1 MLSAIQYNPLL
12 RKSEVFLNFAE
23 ASNEAWGP
31 KVKGPDCQYSAYDVL
46 KTIRHLSRGLPENDA
61 YLEEMSASKEQFRKL
76 VQNER
81 RLELAFENQRWFD
94 LLRWGKAIEV
104 VNKHIQETEWD
115 FYAGYT
121 QQINKL
127 QDYQL
132 ILPIPQSVID
142 NNPGVITQNPNY

>member
-1 MLSAIQYNPLL
+1 
-12 RKSEVFLNFAE
+12 
-23 ASNEAWGP
+23 
-31 KVKGPDCQYSAYDVL
+31 
-46 KTIRHLSRGLPENDA
+46 
-61 YLEEMSASKEQFRKL
+61 MSASKELFRKL

-104 VNKHIQETEWD
+104 INKHIQETEWD

-127 QDYQL
+127 KDYQL

-142 NNPGVITQNPNY
+142 IIRASLHRTLTINTKRH